1 VGLVGGDVAFVAV
14 GFVCGGVGSAWLSV
28 HVCHVA
34 DSEWLEL
41 LVMVSSSSE
50 HVTVEAATA
59 DRISSGC
66 AVWSVWKFDALF
78 EPVGA
83 SVFFGHASPDSI
95 PFGVV
100 GDIFPALVDDW
111 AAVTDG
117 FGTFHL
123 GGVAT
128 VEEKQVGSAFASCP
142 VFPSVEEVGM
152 VGFVHS

>member
-1 VGLVGGDVAFVAV
+1 
-14 GFVCGGVGSAWLSV
+14 
-28 HVCHVA
+28 
-34 DSEWLEL
+34 
-41 LVMVSSSSE
+41 
-50 HVTVEAATA
+50 
-59 DRISSGC
+59 
-66 AVWSVWKFDALF
+66 LF

-83 SVFFGHASPDSI
+83 SVLFGHASPDSI

-123 GGVAT
+123 SGVAT
-128 VEEKQVGSAFASCP
+128 VEEEQVGSAFASCP

>member
-1 VGLVGGDVAFVAV
+1 MVGGDVAFVAV
-14 GFVCGGVGSAWLSV
+14 GFVCGSVGSARLSV

-78 EPVGA
+78 EPIGT
-83 SVFFGHASPDSI
+83 SVLFGHASPDSI

-100 GDIFPALVDDW
+100 GDVLATLVDDW

-117 FGTFHL
+117 FCTFHL

-128 VEEKQVGSAFASCP
+128 VEEEQVGSAFASCP
-142 VFPSVEEVGM
+142 VFPSVEQVGM

>member
-14 GFVCGGVGSAWLSV
+14 GFVCGGVGSARVSV
-28 HVCHVA
+28 HVWDVA
-34 DSEWLEL
+34 ASEWLEL

-66 AVWSVWKFDALF
+66 AVWSVWEFDALF

-83 SVFFGHASPDSI
+83 SVFFCHASPDSI

-128 VEEKQVGSAFASCP
+128 VEEEQVGSAFASCP

-152 VGFVHS
+152 VGLVHS

>member
-1 VGLVGGDVAFVAV
+1 MVGGDVAFVAV
-14 GFVCGGVGSAWLSV
+14 GRLRHRLKPTRLSV
-28 HVCHVA
+28 YVCHVA
-34 DSEWLEL
+34 GCEWLEL

-50 HVTVEAATA
+50 DVTVEAATA

-100 GDIFPALVDDW
+100 GDVLATLVDN
-111 AAVTDG
+111 
-117 FGTFHL
+117 
-123 GGVAT
+123 
-128 VEEKQVGSAFASCP
+128 
-142 VFPSVEEVGM
+142 
-152 VGFVHS
+152 

>member
-1 VGLVGGDVAFVAV
+1 LVGGDVAFVALGRLRH
-14 GFVCGGVGSAWLSV
+14 GFQSARLSV

-66 AVWSVWKFDALF
+66 AVWSVGKFDALF

-83 SVFFGHASPDSI
+83 SVFFGHASPNSV

-111 AAVTDG
+111 AAVTDR

-123 GGVAT
+123 TVVAT
-128 VEEKQVGSAFASCP
+128 VEEEQVGSAFARCP
-142 VFPSVEEVGM
+142 VFPSVRVF
-152 VGFVHS
+152 VCFVHS